1 MSDNKII
8 YDASTGES
16 MPNSLRLEDIDNK
29 TVNFEFQNMENG
41 FNVSYKFK
49 VKLTPKKKSEI
60 EKFFK
65 LTKDE
70 DSTIPT
76 YINQDV
82 DVIHIETDWSTYE
95 SQYIGDEVHI
105 FFINDIGGQEYS
117 QLKDY
122 IHSIDTDHQQAIS
135 EAILLIKEAKDV
147 ITSAEQILR
156 SQS

>member
-29 TVNFEFQNMENG
+29 IINFEFQNTENG
-41 FNVSYKFK
+41 LNVSYKFK

-76 YINQDV
+76 YISQDA
-82 DVIHIETDWSTYE
+82 IHIETDWSTYE

-122 IHSIDTDHQQAIS
+122 IHSTDIDHQQAIS